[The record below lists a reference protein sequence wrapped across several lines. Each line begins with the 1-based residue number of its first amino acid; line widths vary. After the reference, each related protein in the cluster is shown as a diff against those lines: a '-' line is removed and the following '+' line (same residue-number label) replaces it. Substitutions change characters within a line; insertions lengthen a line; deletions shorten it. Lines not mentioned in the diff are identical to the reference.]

1 MRGKLHPFSGGEY
14 FCRRFWGRQFFLL
27 FFVVFCCFP
36 ALFLTG
42 CASTAKTSAP
52 FLRPAGLFPADG
64 MLVQRG
70 LFTIIGRQFAINGYL
85 AMNSDGARRLIVTE
99 TFGNVM
105 ADVLVKP
112 DGTVF
117 VLQSSRLFPEKYIR
131 KQMVPD
137 LECLFGPETVT
148 NCPATMPE

>member
-1 MRGKLHPFSGGEY
+1 
-14 FCRRFWGRQFFLL
+14 
-27 FFVVFCCFP
+27 
-36 ALFLTG
+36 
-42 CASTAKTSAP
+42 
-52 FLRPAGLFPADG
+52 

-117 VLQSSRLFPEKYIR
+117 VLRSSRLFPEKYIR

-148 NCPATMPE
+148 NCPATMPEPNHFIINRGWNKLDLRIVETKPGVQPAKLFDETQGAVK

>member
-1 MRGKLHPFSGGEY
+1 M
-14 FCRRFWGRQFFLL
+14 
-27 FFVVFCCFP
+27 
-36 ALFLTG
+36 
-42 CASTAKTSAP
+42 
-52 FLRPAGLFPADG
+52 
-64 MLVQRG
+64 
-70 LFTIIGRQFAINGYL
+70 
-85 AMNSDGARRLIVTE
+85 IVTE

-117 VLQSSRLFPEKYIR
+117 VLKSSRLFPEKSIR

-148 NCPATMPE
+148 NCPATMPEPNHFIIDRGWNKLDLHIVETKPGVQPAKLFDETQGAVK